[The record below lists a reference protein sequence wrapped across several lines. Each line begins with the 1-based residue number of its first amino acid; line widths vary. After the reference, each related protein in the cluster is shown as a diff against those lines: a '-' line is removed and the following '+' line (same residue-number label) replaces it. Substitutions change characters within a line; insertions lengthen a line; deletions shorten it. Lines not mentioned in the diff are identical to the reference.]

1 MDLHAFFLLQA
12 DDQHRAVQQQKRR
25 QQEQRSGV
33 ARLRGNLAGTTGTGV
48 GVTLGTGVGVGCFFT
63 GRCVD
68 QSPKSAA
75 EE

>member
-33 ARLRGNLAGTTGTGV
+33 ARPRGTLPGSTGTGV
-48 GVTLGTGVGVGCFFT
+48 SVTREQGW
-63 GRCVD
+63 
-68 QSPKSAA
+68 
-75 EE
+75 E